1 MRLHKDLTCK
11 QKQTKLKEGISSR
24 RVELRAMNIS
34 VQNVILNRIRKGNS
48 RVNASTQGLQI
59 ESGSMKPGSTRHKHV
74 IIMNMHKSI

>member
-11 QKQTKLKEGISSR
+11 QKQTKLREGVSS
-24 RVELRAMNIS
+24 RAMNIS
-34 VQNVILNRIRKGNS
+34 VQNVILNKIRKGNF